1 MDLVLP
7 EYCKMDERIK
17 YFGVVPNDKVIEA
30 QLKATLLVNPRPS
43 NVEFVKYSFPS
54 KNMEYMASGTPMVTT
69 ALPGMPDEYYNYV
82 FIFSEE
88 TIEGF
93 ATTLKRILALSEE
106 TLQWKG
112 EKCKS
117 FVMEKKNN
125 IIQTKK
131 VLNLFRRI

>member
-1 MDLVLP
+1 
-7 EYCKMDERIK
+7 
-17 YFGVVPNDKVIEA
+17 
-30 QLKATLLVNPRPS
+30 
-43 NVEFVKYSFPS
+43 
-54 KNMEYMASGTPMVTT
+54 MVTT